1 MTTST
6 NNILKDTVFKKLV
19 QALSPTDS
27 TLENVFLEA
36 EWGKHRLSCYALP
49 EDNYTLMVEDFGFE
63 SKGVWYQA
71 NPTDNQLKTLEDLL
85 EKELDRLYKST
96 EQTLDYERD
105 IDDMEQEMQHTYNHI
120 NNNFYTGY

>member
-1 MTTST
+1 MTAST

-36 EWGKHRLSCYALP
+36 EWGKHRLSFYALP
-49 EDNYTLMVEDFGFE
+49 EDNYTLMIEDFGFE

-85 EKELDRLYKST
+85 EKELDRLYTST

-120 NNNFYTGY
+120 NNNFYTIY